1 MRGGATI
8 GVLVVQNRA
17 RRAYSEEE
25 LEALQTTAMLLAEMI
40 ASGELQGIA
49 AQGAPIA
56 VRRQMSL
63 KGVGIADG
71 LGLGH
76 VVMHQPRVT
85 VSTIVADDVESELM
99 RLETAISAM
108 RASVDDLIDRS
119 DDGVGGEHRD
129 VLEAFRMIAH
139 DRGWLRRLREAVSSG
154 LTAEAAVERVHNDAR
169 AKLQRQT
176 DPYLRDRLHD
186 LTDIANRLLHQLA
199 GQSLVLL
206 PDELPENAILVARSM
221 SPAALLDYDR
231 SRLRGLVLEEAGAS
245 SHIAIVARA
254 LAIPAVSDIANIS
267 EIVEQGDAIIVDGD
281 AGEIHLRPPADV
293 EAAYAEKARMRAR
306 RQAQYRALRDTPT
319 VSLDGVSIGLH
330 MNAGLLVD
338 MPHLA
343 ETGAKSIGLFRTELQ
358 FMLAARFPRPGA
370 QQQLYRAIL
379 EAAGERPVT
388 FRTLDIGGDKLL
400 PYMKGV
406 EEQNP
411 ALGWRALR
419 IGLDRPALLRMQFR
433 AFIRAAA
440 GRDLKIMA
448 PMVSTVDEFRTARAM
463 FDREL
468 EWSLSRGHEPPRT
481 TSLGVMVEVPS
492 LLWQLDE
499 IAAAADFLS
508 VGSNDL
514 MQYLYAVDRDNSR
527 VANRFDPLERRFPTR
542 AALDRRGGR
551 ATRNAGDAVWGDG
564 RTKPRSDG
572 ADGGRLPRAVDVR
585 DLDRAGQGDDAVA
598 QYRRGGARGRGD
610 AGQRARGRIVA
621 GAAHSSW
628 RNASKCAS
636 SDASVSPRRFPLPEL
651 CTWPP
656 TTISISSSAA
666 TRKSPLASP
675 RARPERNIPRC
686 RASSASLSRSSR
698 RSRRSWPRK
707 RNAPISWR
715 SCASRISTRTCAPW
729 RKDELADAEAE
740 AEAMSKA
747 IQIALLPKD
756 AADEGSAIIEVR
768 AGTGGDEAALFAG
781 DLFRMYVKY
790 AERKRWKVEVLSSS
804 EGTAGGFKEI
814 VAEVSGRGVFAR
826 LKFESGVHRVQRVPT
841 TETQGRIH
849 TSAATVAVLP
859 IAEEADFVINEADL
873 KIDTYRSSGAGG
885 QHVNKTES
893 AIRITHLPTGVV
905 VAMQEERSQ
914 HRNRT
919 KAMALLRSRIL
930 DAKNQK
936 LDADRAQERRSQVG
950 SGDRSQ
956 RIRTYNFPQGRV
968 TDHRINLTLYSL
980 DRIMEGDGLDEI
992 IDALTAERQAELLAA
1007 QAAS

>member
-1 MRGGATI
+1 MRAPGGPRLLLRRLREVMAEPVTAQARLDRIVVLIASNMVAEVCSLYVVRTDGVMELFATEGLNREAVHLTTMRPGEGLVGLIVSSAEPLALSDAQHHPAFSYRPETGEEIYQSFLGVPVLRGGATI

-49 AQGAPIA
+49 PGAPIA
-56 VRRQMSL
+56 VRRQLSL

-85 VSTIVADDVESELM
+85 VSTIVADDVESELA
-99 RLETAISAM
+99 RLETAIGAM
-108 RASVDDLIDRS
+108 RASVDDLIDRN

-231 SRLRGLVLEEAGAS
+231 SRLRGLVVEEAGAS

-254 LAIPAVSDIANIS
+254 LSIPAVSDIANIS
-267 EIVEQGDAIIVDGD
+267 EIVEHGDAIIVDGD
-281 AGEIHLRPPADV
+281 VGEIHLRPPADV

-306 RQAQYRALRDTPT
+306 RQEQYRALRETPT
-319 VSLDGVSIGLH
+319 VSADGVWIGLN

-358 FMLAARFPRPGA
+358 FMLAARFPRPAA
-370 QQQLYRAIL
+370 QRQLYRAIL
-379 EAAGERPVT
+379 DAAGERPVT

-406 EEQNP
+406 EETNP

-419 IGLDRPALLRMQFR
+419 IGLDRPGLLRLQFR
-433 AFIRAAA
+433 AFIRAAE
-440 GRDLKIMA
+440 GRDLRVMA

-463 FDREL
+463 FDREIA
-468 EWSLSRGHEPPRT
+468 WNASCGYEPPRS

-514 MQYLYAVDRDNSR
+514 MQYLYAADRDNRR
-527 VANRFDPLERRFPTR
+527 VANRFDPLSVGFLRALRSIAQAGERHGTPVT
-542 AALDRRGGR
+542 
-551 ATRNAGDAVWGDG
+551 
-564 RTKPRSDG
+564 
-572 ADGGRLPRAVDVR
+572 
-585 DLDRAGQGDDAVA
+585 
-598 QYRRGGARGRGD
+598 
-610 AGQRARGRIVA
+610 
-621 GAAHSSW
+621 
-628 RNASKCAS
+628 
-636 SDASVSPRRFPLPEL
+636 L
-651 CTWPP
+651 CG
-656 TTISISSSAA
+656 
-666 TRKSPLASP
+666 
-675 RARPERNIPRC
+675 E
-686 RASSASLSRSSR
+686 
-698 RSRRSWPRK
+698 
-707 RNAPISWR
+707 
-715 SCASRISTRTCAPW
+715 
-729 RKDELADAEAE
+729 
-740 AEAMSKA
+740 M
-747 IQIALLPKD
+747 
-756 AADEGSAIIEVR
+756 
-768 AGTGGDEAALFAG
+768 
-781 DLFRMYVKY
+781 
-790 AERKRWKVEVLSSS
+790 
-804 EGTAGGFKEI
+804 
-814 VAEVSGRGVFAR
+814 
-826 LKFESGVHRVQRVPT
+826 
-841 TETQGRIH
+841 
-849 TSAATVAVLP
+849 
-859 IAEEADFVINEADL
+859 
-873 KIDTYRSSGAGG
+873 GG
-885 QHVNKTES
+885 QTLE
-893 AIRITHLPTGVV
+893 
-905 VAMQEERSQ
+905 
-914 HRNRT
+914 
-919 KAMALLRSRIL
+919 AMALM
-930 DAKNQK
+930 A
-936 LDADRAQERRSQVG
+936 VG
-950 SGDRSQ
+950 YRELSMSAASIG
-956 RIRTYNFPQGRV
+956 PV
-968 TDHRINLTLYSL
+968 KAMTLSL
-980 DRIMEGDGLDEI
+980 NIGE
-992 IDALTAERQAELLAA
+992 AEREVETMLAKGREDASLRGALERLAERLEVRL
-1007 QAAS
+1007 